1 MRGSLRHCPR
11 CLSRLSVLGRHP
23 RRRRSPAA
31 PGVFQ
36 DASKPSDSRS
46 YHCPVRSAMFT
57 RFRQGRAVARRTARA
72 RTAAS
77 CPRRRAPCSP
87 PFARHRPREEPAPRG
102 AGHRP
107 EHQPACPSRLP
118 DGPRRRPVRTK
129 RDSLSIP
136 LSPTFAANIPRPQV
150 HDVRHVAVRLL
161 IHWVPTPLG
170 ILRRGSVRE
179 PVSRGAH
186 RAHFQGVRQTD
197 STIGTDPRPPR
208 RSFTPL
214 RPSTCAHAG
223 AHARPHR
230 QVGRGFA
237 PRRPLSPTAERARG
251 EVRVRVRCT
260 RPGDRCYRE

>member
-1 MRGSLRHCPR
+1 MMRGSLRHCPR

-57 RFRQGRAVARRTARA
+57 RFRRGRAVARRTARA

-118 DGPRRRPVRTK
+118 DGPRRRPVIR
-129 RDSLSIP
+129 L
-136 LSPTFAANIPRPQV
+136 
-150 HDVRHVAVRLL
+150 AVRAFY
-161 IHWVPTPLG
+161 TYSS
-170 ILRRGSVRE
+170 LR
-179 PVSRGAH
+179 
-186 RAHFQGVRQTD
+186 
-197 STIGTDPRPPR
+197 
-208 RSFTPL
+208 
-214 RPSTCAHAG
+214 HAINNDT
-223 AHARPHR
+223 RD
-230 QVGRGFA
+230 VT
-237 PRRPLSPTAERARG
+237 TA
-251 EVRVRVRCT
+251 CT
-260 RPGDRCYRE
+260 RKRCLFKRSRIYIQGRYRVPYDVA